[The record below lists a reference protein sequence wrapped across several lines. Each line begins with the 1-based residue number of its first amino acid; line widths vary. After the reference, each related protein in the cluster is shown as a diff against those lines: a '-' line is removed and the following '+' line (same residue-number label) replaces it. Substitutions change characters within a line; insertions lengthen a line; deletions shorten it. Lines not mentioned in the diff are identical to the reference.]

1 MDEKPTKLEFTDEEF
16 ENVRSNAEGFYKTIG
31 SVHCPFFNEKINFNT
46 EGLEHLKMKAWN
58 HARKRRDQFMR
69 LKLIDLAPEVIR
81 RSRTLQGIWETKL
94 PVRRKRR
101 KMWEHV
107 YTDVTFYEFVAVLE
121 RKRVKVIVK
130 QFLGGEKFFWTMIP
144 YWKTNSFNKRV
155 LHDGNPE
162 VD

>member
-16 ENVRSNAEGFYKTIG
+16 EDVRSRAEGFYQTIG
-31 SVHCPFFNEKINFNT
+31 SVQCPFFNEKVNFNA
-46 EGLEHLKMKAWN
+46 EGLEHLKFKSWN

-94 PVRRKRR
+94 PVRRKRH
-101 KMWEHV
+101 KKWESV
-107 YTDVTFYEFVAVLE
+107 FTDVTFYEFIAVLE

-130 QFLGGEKFFWTMIP
+130 QFAGGEKFFWTMIP
-144 YWKTNSFNKRV
+144 FWGTNSFNKRV

-162 VD
+162 ID